1 MLEEFVNWALQ
12 LTANLGYWGVMILM
26 MVESSF
32 IPFPSEIVVPPAA
45 YLASLGQMNVFLVV
59 AAGVAG
65 SVLGAV
71 INYVLA
77 ASLGRLVIYKISKH
91 RWAKFIFL
99 SPDKVERAEKY
110 FLKNSN
116 SATFWGRLI
125 PVFRQL
131 VSIPAGFCKMPFGRF
146 VLLTAG
152 GSAIWV
158 SILAA
163 LGYFI
168 GANQEILKLY
178 YEEISWAILII
189 AAGYIVYKIYR
200 HRKKKRPI
208 QTASSD
214 PVPPAGKK

>member
-12 LTANLGYWGVMILM
+12 LTADLGYWGVMILM

-45 YLASLGQMNVFLVV
+45 YLASLGQMNVFFVV
-59 AAGVAG
+59 IAGVAG

-99 SPDKVERAEKY
+99 SPDKVDRAEKY
-110 FLKNSN
+110 FLKNST

-189 AAGYIVYKIYR
+189 AVGYIVYKIYR

-208 QTASSD
+208 QAADSD

>member
-168 GANQEILKLY
+168 GANQEILKRY

-189 AAGYIVYKIYR
+189 AVGYIVYKIYR

-214 PVPPAGKK
+214 SVPPAGKK